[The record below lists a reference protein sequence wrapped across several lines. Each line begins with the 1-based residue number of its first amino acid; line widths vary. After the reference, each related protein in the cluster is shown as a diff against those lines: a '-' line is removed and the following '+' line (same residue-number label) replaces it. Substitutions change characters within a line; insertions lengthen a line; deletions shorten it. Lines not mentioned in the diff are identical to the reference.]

1 MITKK
6 EIRNGVVHLT
16 SGKSDP
22 FVNSAAALLAMQA
35 LQNYL
40 AVKGYNVNS
49 RVNLKLKIIEL
60 TAFFDGANVPTL
72 PSGYR
77 YTWRDIS
84 SHSYYSEVNG
94 REVWNR
100 TIDYYFEF

>member
-6 EIRNGVVHLT
+6 EIRNGVVRLT
-16 SGKSDP
+16 SGKFAP
-22 FVNSAAALLAMQA
+22 FINSAAAVLAMQA

-40 AVKGYNVNS
+40 AVKGYLVNS
-49 RVNLKLKIIEL
+49 RINLNHKIIEL

-77 YTWRDIS
+77 YTWREIT

-94 REVWNR
+94 CVVQNR
-100 TIDYYFEF
+100 TIDYYFEY